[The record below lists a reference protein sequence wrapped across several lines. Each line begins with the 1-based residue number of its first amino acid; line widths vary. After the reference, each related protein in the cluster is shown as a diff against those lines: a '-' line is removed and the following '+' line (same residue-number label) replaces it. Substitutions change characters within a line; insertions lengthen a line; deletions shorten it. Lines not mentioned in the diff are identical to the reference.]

1 MLGASHPHR
10 APIRKYYLFATSNK
24 SAMRDAI
31 SEQVYY
37 NIRTKLLQ
45 YEMQHQE
52 KETNATKNI
61 AVAIS

>member
-1 MLGASHPHR
+1 
-10 APIRKYYLFATSNK
+10 
-24 SAMRDAI
+24 MRDAI

-45 YEMQHQE
+45 YEMQRQE